1 MDGLSLLVS
10 IVGRSRLPDLLELLQ
25 KRKVESN
32 LISLGRGTAAD
43 DVLDMLG
50 MESAEKAICF
60 SVVTG
65 GSWKILKRDL
75 REKLRIDVPGT
86 GIAFIVPLSSIGG
99 KRELMFLTDG
109 QGFVRGEEES
119 MKNTERELLLVV
131 SNEGYNE
138 AVMEAAKSAGAR
150 GGTII
155 RARGTGMNRAESFFG
170 VSLESAKDILF
181 IVARTGDK
189 NRIMQAI
196 MEKAGMSTPAKSI
209 VFSLPVTDTAGL
221 TLVDAYAKEEAE
233 QVQAEADKAD

>member
-75 REKLRIDVPGT
+75 REKLRIDE
-86 GIAFIVPLSSIGG
+86 IG
-99 KRELMFLTDG
+99 
-109 QGFVRGEEES
+109 
-119 MKNTERELLLVV
+119 
-131 SNEGYNE
+131 
-138 AVMEAAKSAGAR
+138 
-150 GGTII
+150 
-155 RARGTGMNRAESFFG
+155 RAH
-170 VSLESAKDILF
+170 V
-181 IVARTGDK
+181 
-189 NRIMQAI
+189 
-196 MEKAGMSTPAKSI
+196 
-209 VFSLPVTDTAGL
+209 
-221 TLVDAYAKEEAE
+221 
-233 QVQAEADKAD
+233 